1 MLDRSK
7 FIGEY
12 KKGIYVFMWA
22 AISLLSSYN
31 SIIKGDFG
39 FLHEKDFS
47 CEIITP
53 LLIWTVAFFADYIY
67 TISTV
72 TPNEELDKDWTQNT
86 YISICCIFIILIISA
101 YHHESVCIRV
111 VWMVL
116 LFINIIRLKIASL
129 SIIRPKIQ
137 LKTV

>member
-22 AISLLSSYN
+22 AISLVSSYN